1 VEVLVVPSCPLA
13 GDGFTKQNM
22 AVGENVANKKISSKR
37 LANGAIV
44 QHLGEEKD
52 DGDGNV

>member
-1 VEVLVVPSCPLA
+1 VEVLVVPSCTLA